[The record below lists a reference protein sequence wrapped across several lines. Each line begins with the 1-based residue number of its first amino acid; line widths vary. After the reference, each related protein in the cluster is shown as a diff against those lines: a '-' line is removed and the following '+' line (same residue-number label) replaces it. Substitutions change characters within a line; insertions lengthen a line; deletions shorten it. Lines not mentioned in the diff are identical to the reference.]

1 MIDLENVPKA
11 LKAAESRGL
20 LAGVALGADYPELE
34 GGLLICM
41 TEMNRPE
48 DIDLLCAALVEA

>member
-1 MIDLENVPKA
+1 MPKA